1 MTSGRGVYCVPMPDN
16 DGRRRAPRDQ
26 RGKSQRSSARGK
38 GVKKDAPRASRKTQP
53 PRTEERAHTGALQRR
68 GDRAEAERR
77 PPVELADDIVAEL
90 HATARPGKGA
100 IAVKVFADAA
110 AAFAEEDFTDAIRL
124 GEQSKHIALRS
135 SAIRELLGLAYYR
148 AGKYREAA
156 RELSAFRRISGTL
169 EQNPVLADCYRGVGR
184 SDRALELCDEVG
196 RDRVPEA
203 VYYEAQ
209 IVAAGALG
217 DRGDIDHA
225 IARLEQLD
233 LDPETAREHHLR
245 AWYALGDALERRGR
259 FTQARGLFEA
269 VAGADPDLTDAPRR
283 ARRLAM
289 RSS

>member
-1 MTSGRGVYCVPMPDN
+1 MES
-16 DGRRRAPRDQ
+16 
-26 RGKSQRSSARGK
+26 RS
-38 GVKKDAPRASRKTQP
+38 TQ
-53 PRTEERAHTGALQRR
+53 

-77 PPVELADDIVAEL
+77 PPVELPDDIVSEL
-90 HATARPGKGA
+90 HATARPGKGP

-110 AAFAEEDFTDAIRL
+110 AAFAEEDFADAIRL

-135 SAIRELLGLAYYR
+135 AAIRELLGLAYYR
-148 AGKYREAA
+148 AGKYKEAA
-156 RELSAFRRISGTL
+156 RELGAFRRISGSVD
-169 EQNPVLADCYRGVGR
+169 QNPVLADCNRALGR
-184 SDRALELCDEVG
+184 PDRALELCDEVS

-217 DRGDIDHA
+217 DGGNIDAA
-225 IARLEQLD
+225 IARLESLD

-283 ARRLAM
+283 ARRLAGK
-289 RSS
+289 REAGSAGPQNKSR